1 MVPADACGT
10 AEAGY
15 PPRTA
20 NVSRVLLAFSVTSS
34 HDPSGVNWIW
44 AASVIPPA
52 GFGVSGR
59 DDPGSGE
66 RSPCESYR
74 NPVIV
79 SLPWL
84 TT

>member
-1 MVPADACGT
+1 M
-10 AEAGY
+10 
-15 PPRTA
+15 
-20 NVSRVLLAFSVTSS
+20 LLAFSVTSS
-34 HDPSGVNWIW
+34 EDPSGVNWIC
-44 AASVIPPA
+44 AASVMPPTE
-52 GFGVSGR
+52 FGVSGR

-66 RSPCESYR
+66 RSPCELYR